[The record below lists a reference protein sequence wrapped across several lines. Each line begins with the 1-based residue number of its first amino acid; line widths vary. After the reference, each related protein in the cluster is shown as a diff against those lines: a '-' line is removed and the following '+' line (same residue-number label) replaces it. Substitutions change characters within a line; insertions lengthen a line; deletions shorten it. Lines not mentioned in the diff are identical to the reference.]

1 MIVRGICC
9 ILPGVPNETENIQ
22 IISIVGRFLEHSRIF
37 RFGTG
42 KDQKIYLSS
51 ADIMTRNMQ
60 RRVEVACPI
69 YAEPIRDRINEMFDG
84 MFYDT
89 EKARVMQSDGTYR
102 KKPDKLNQINI
113 QELLIAEAKRKAITQ
128 TKPERKIKQNLIASA
143 MNCLE
148 RIGQKRSKIGVHSE
162 SR

>member
-1 MIVRGICC
+1 MPGI
-9 ILPGVPNETENIQ
+9 PNETENIH

-42 KDQKIYLSS
+42 KEQKLFIAS

-69 YAEPIRDRINEMFDG
+69 YSEPIKDRINEMLNG

-89 EKARVMQSDGTYR
+89 EKARIMQSDGTYKR
-102 KKPDKLNQINI
+102 KPENLNKINI
-113 QELLIAEAKRKAITQ
+113 QEFFIEEAKIKAITSPRAEI
-128 TKPERKIKQNLIASA
+128 KLRHKILPIAANSIQ
-143 MNCLE
+143 M
-148 RIGQKRSKIGVHSE
+148 IGKHLFGMISSTEGKAGMKSFL
-162 SR
+162 